1 MTVVSATDQLIG
13 GVSSKTAAAARREL
27 ERRGVELHLGKR
39 ATGTSAGVVTLDDG
53 LELDADLVIWATSAV
68 GPPLL
73 SRFGLSTNAEGFL
86 RTRGTL
92 QSVDDPAIFA
102 VGDTGTIEGERIP
115 KAGVYAVRQGPVLWE
130 NLKRYLR
137 GEPPREYRP
146 QTGFL
151 KLFNTGDGTA
161 IGEYKGFTFS
171 GQWAWRLKDWIDSRF
186 MRMYQVES
194 LGRAGDERNGGM
206 GSRTSNS
213 GRDAARGQTAEPRC
227 AGCGG
232 KVGSSVL
239 SRALSRLDDL
249 DAGDVVVGL
258 GERDD
263 AAVIQVPGSGMV
275 NFSVDFFTAPF
286 DDPFLVGRVA
296 ALHAASDSF
305 ACGGKPMVALCSAT
319 LPLGPEAKQEQLL
332 YELLAGALHEFR
344 PMGVALAGGHT
355 TEGSPLT
362 IGFSML
368 AAQDR
373 PPRTKGQLRV
383 GDQLVL
389 TKPLGIGIL
398 LAAHM
403 RARCRAAWWEP
414 LVHTMLF
421 SNQYAAG
428 LCDEFDVAGL
438 TDVTGFGLAGH
449 LMEMLRASGAGA
461 ELSLNSIP
469 LLPGVSE
476 LLREGLESTL
486 APANRSVEAEMDAV
500 DVQRTKP
507 QYRVLFDP
515 QTSGGLLMGVP
526 ERRVPSLLSRLAQQS
541 AVPSAVIG
549 RVVDQEGAARIRV
562 R

>member
-1 MTVVSATDQLIG
+1 
-13 GVSSKTAAAARREL
+13 
-27 ERRGVELHLGKR
+27 
-39 ATGTSAGVVTLDDG
+39 LDDG
-53 LELDADLVIWATSAV
+53 RELSADLVIWATSAV

-73 SRFGLSTNAEGFL
+73 SRFGLSTNEQGFL

-102 VGDTGTIEGERIP
+102 VGDAGTIEGERIP

-130 NLKRYLR
+130 NLKRTLR
-137 GEPPREYRP
+137 GEPLREYRP

-151 KLFNTGDGTA
+151 KLFNTGNGSA
-161 IGEYKGFTFS
+161 IGEYKGLSFS

-186 MRMYQVES
+186 MRMYQVEAHD
-194 LGRAGDERNGGM
+194 GAGDERYQRM
-206 GSRTSNS
+206 RSRQSS
-213 GRDAARGQTAEPRC
+213 ADRDASARQSAELRC

-232 KVGSSVL
+232 KLGSSVL
-239 SRALSRLDDL
+239 SRALSRLEDL
-249 DAGDVVVGL
+249 DAGEVVVGL
-258 GERDD
+258 SQRDD
-263 AAVIQVPGSGMV
+263 AAVIRVPGSGMV
-275 NFSVDFFTAPF
+275 NFSVDFFTAPL
-286 DDPFLVGRVA
+286 DDPFLVGRIA
-296 ALHAASDSF
+296 ALNAASDCF

-319 LPLGPEAKQEQLL
+319 LPWGPESKQEQLL

-368 AAQDR
+368 ADQDR

-449 LMEMLRASGAGA
+449 LMEMLRASEAAA
-461 ELSLNSIP
+461 EISLGSIP
-469 LLPGVSE
+469 MLPGVAE
-476 LLREGLESTL
+476 LVREGLESSL
-486 APANRSVEAEMDAV
+486 APANRAVEVEMETAEMW
-500 DVQRTKP
+500 RTKP

-526 ERRVPSLLSRLAQQS
+526 ERRVPSLLGRLAQQS

-549 RVVDQEGAARIRV
+549 CVVEYRQGAARIQV
-562 R
+562 RG